1 MKLSLLLWAA
11 SFLPQPTADQLC
23 LATTIYLE
31 ARDQPTQG
39 QIAVA
44 EVALRR
50 FETRREGDSLCEVL
64 QRPKQ
69 FALTLVSPNMRLKN
83 PKAWNKAWHIAVD
96 TIRLWQLP
104 HPMRT
109 QVVPGAN
116 HFVASRI
123 ARPVWATGEPLATI
137 GDHVFYGVRR

>member
-11 SFLPQPTADQLC
+11 SFLPQPTADQIC
-23 LATTIYLE
+23 LASTVYLE
-31 ARDQPTQG
+31 ARDQPMRG

-50 FETRREGDSLCEVL
+50 QERTRYRESLCTVL
-64 QRPKQ
+64 TKPKQ
-69 FALTLVSPNMRLKN
+69 FALTLVSPNIQIQN
-83 PKAWNKAWHIAVD
+83 IKAWNKAWHVSVD

-116 HFVASRI
+116 YFVATRI
-123 ARPVWATGEPLATI
+123 GKPVWASGEPLATI
-137 GDHVFYGVRR
+137 GDHVFY

>member
-1 MKLSLLLWAA
+1 MKLSLLLWAT
-11 SFLPQPTADQLC
+11 SFLPQPTADQIC
-23 LATTIYLE
+23 LATTVYLE
-31 ARDQPTQG
+31 ARDQPMRG

-50 FETRREGDSLCEVL
+50 QEAGSHGASLCEVL

-69 FALTLVSPNMRLKN
+69 FALTLVSPNTRIEN
-83 PKAWNKAWHIAVD
+83 PKAWNKAWRVSVD

-104 HPMRT
+104 HPMRV
-109 QVVPGAN
+109 QVVPGAS

-123 ARPVWATGEPLATI
+123 AKPAWAIGEPLATI
-137 GDHVFYGVRR
+137 GDHAFYRAAY

>member
-11 SFLPQPTADQLC
+11 SFLPQPNADQIC
-23 LATTIYLE
+23 LATTVYLE
-31 ARDQPTQG
+31 ARDQPMRG

-50 FETRREGDSLCEVL
+50 QERGRGRESLCTVL
-64 QRPKQ
+64 QKPKQ
-69 FALTLVSPNMRLKN
+69 FALTLVSPNTQIQN
-83 PKAWNKAWHIAVD
+83 VKAWNKAWHISVD

-104 HPMRT
+104 RPMRT

-116 HFVASRI
+116 YFVASRI
-123 ARPVWATGEPLATI
+123 GKPDWAPGEPLATI
-137 GDHVFYGVRR
+137 GDHVFY

>member
-11 SFLPQPTADQLC
+11 SLMPQPTADQVC

-31 ARDQPTQG
+31 ARNQPTQG

-50 FETRREGDSLCEVL
+50 FETQREGASLCEVL

-69 FALTLVSPNMRLKN
+69 FALTLVSPNMHLKN
-83 PKAWNKAWHIAVD
+83 QRAWDKAWQISVD

-104 HPMRT
+104 HPLRT

-116 HFVASRI
+116 HFIASHI
-123 ARPVWATGEPLATI
+123 SKPAWATGEPLATI